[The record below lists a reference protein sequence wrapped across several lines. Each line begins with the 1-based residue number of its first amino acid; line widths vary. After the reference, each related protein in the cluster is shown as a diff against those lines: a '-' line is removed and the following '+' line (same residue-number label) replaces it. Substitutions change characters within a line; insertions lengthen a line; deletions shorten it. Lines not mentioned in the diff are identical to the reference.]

1 MLRNYLNERLIILLL
16 IVFFLPSC
24 NSSKKKDHKPI
35 SELNLK
41 YAKGFRI
48 LNYKDFDLIKIYN
61 PNDASKVNTE
71 FIIHNSGAKIPNRYK
86 NLTKIKRP
94 ISKMVCL
101 TLTQL
106 SYISELGGI
115 NKICG
120 MNSSRFL
127 FNKKIKKRIQEGKI
141 KLVGRK
147 GNFKPEI
154 IMKEN
159 PDVIFVSPF
168 KEGGYASLKD
178 VNMKL
183 IPVFAYNENHP
194 LARAE
199 WLKFFA
205 EFTGK
210 RKLADS
216 VFNKIDKKYNSLKNL
231 TKNIKNRPTIFSGE
245 CKSGVWYAVG
255 GKSYLSH
262 YFHDAGADYIFKD
275 NKESGALR
283 IDFESIY
290 AKAAKAK
297 YWRILNSNKG
307 RFSYN
312 ILESKDERYKDFYAF
327 KNKNIIYCNMREK
340 AFYETSP
347 VKPHIILADYIK
359 SIHPELLPQYN
370 NHYYSILK

>member
-1 MLRNYLNERLIILLL
+1 MLRNCLYERLIILLL

-24 NSSKKKDHKPI
+24 NSSRKKDLKSL
-35 SELNLK
+35 SEVNLK

-48 LNYKDFDLIKIYN
+48 LNYKGFDLIKIYN
-61 PNDASKVNTE
+61 PNDTSKVNTE
-71 FIIHNSGAKIPNRYK
+71 FIVHNSGAKIPKRYK
-86 NLTKIKRP
+86 NITKIKRP

-106 SYISELGGI
+106 SYISELGDI
-115 NKICG
+115 DKICG

-127 FNKKIKKRIQEGKI
+127 FNKQIKERIKEGKI

-159 PDVIFVSPF
+159 PSVIFVSPF

-205 EFTGK
+205 EFTNK

-216 VFNKIDKKYNSLKNL
+216 IFKKIDTQYNNLKKL
-231 TKNIKNRPTIFSGE
+231 TEKIKNRPSIFSGE

-255 GKSYLSH
+255 GNSYLSH
-262 YFHDAGADYIFKD
+262 YFRDAGADYIFKD

-283 IDFESIY
+283 IDFESMY

-307 RFSYN
+307 NFSYD
-312 ILESKDERYKDFYAF
+312 ILESKDERYKDFDAF
-327 KNKNIIYCNMREK
+327 KNKKVIYCNMREK

-347 VKPHIILADYIK
+347 VKPHIILSDYIK
-359 SIHPELLPQYN
+359 SIHPELLPQYE